1 MKKLRKQDMSW
12 STSSS
17 DRLQCFDVGGA
28 QKAQRLRIRHS
39 TGVPK
44 QTISMAINILFL
56 QCPSV
61 SFAQHSR
68 STLQVARLQAIAK
81 YPTRSKNN
89 PTSISRSAPALYA
102 AHCAYFRVCRA
113 AIDVAEEPHV
123 AATTKRESLK
133 IMTMSAWVRLCV
145 GSS

>member
-68 STLQVARLQAIAK
+68 STLQVVRLQAIAK
-81 YPTRSKNN
+81 YPTRSKNS
-89 PTSISRSAPALYA
+89 PTSISRSAPRLVCGSLCLFPCLPGCHRRRRRAPRCGDHKARKPEDHDDECLGTL
-102 AHCAYFRVCRA
+102 VCR
-113 AIDVAEEPHV
+113 
-123 AATTKRESLK
+123 L
-133 IMTMSAWVRLCV
+133 
-145 GSS
+145 